1 MMHAIR
7 STASTWGGGGG
18 WLASPAVAETSETV
32 STASTKVTWLPLVA
46 MGLGIFVIAN
56 DVTAMSVALP
66 AIERSFDTD
75 VSTVQWVVNAY
86 ALIFGV
92 LIVTGGRLADM
103 FGRRRMLFVGA
114 AVFAAFSLL
123 GGLAPNVGALIAC
136 RALMGIGGA
145 LMWPAILGLVYA
157 ILPSDKAGLAGGL
170 VIGTAGLGNA
180 AGPLLGG
187 LLAGSVGWRW
197 ILLLNV
203 PIAGLACLVTW
214 LTVPASAGGARGRI
228 DYAGIATISVGL
240 VSLLIALDAG
250 PDAGWTSPT
259 VVGAFVLAVVLVGT
273 FVVVER
279 RAGDEALVPPAVMR
293 NLGFTSAC
301 LATLLMSSTFFA
313 ALLYLPQYFQKI
325 LGHSALGAGAGLLP
339 LMAVFAATSFLAG
352 PLYNRLGAKMAVS
365 AGALGMAVGP
375 FLFTFLGASGGYAAL
390 VPGMIVM
397 GVGVGLFYS
406 SVTTAGV
413 TALDESQS
421 SLAGG
426 ILYMFQLAGGSV
438 GLALTTTVFLGASNR
453 ALDHD
458 AASIGASFSTA
469 DRTAVRGVLAGTDS
483 AAAIVARFPGA
494 AGDKLVEV
502 VRDAFS
508 TGFRWAFRLDA
519 ILALVG
525 FAVAVA
531 FVGGRLRDRGDPDEV
546 EPGCA
551 PTAGGG

>member
-1 MMHAIR
+1 M
-7 STASTWGGGGG
+7 TAPDSDGS
-18 WLASPAVAETSETV
+18 ARIS
-32 STASTKVTWLPLVA
+32 WLPLFA

-114 AVFAAFSLL
+114 ALFAGFSLL
-123 GGLAPNVGALIAC
+123 GGLAPNVGVLIAA

-157 ILPSDKAGLAGGL
+157 ILPTAKAGLAGGL
-170 VIGTAGLGNA
+170 VIGTAGIGNA

-203 PIAGLACLVTW
+203 PIAATAVGVTW
-214 LTVPASAGGARGRI
+214 LTVRVPQDNQRDRV
-228 DYAGIATISVGL
+228 DYAGVATISVGL
-240 VSLLIALDAG
+240 VALLVALDAG
-250 PDAGWTSPT
+250 PDDGWTSLT
-259 VVGAFVLAVVLVGT
+259 VLGALALSVACLT
-273 FVVVER
+273 AFVVVER
-279 RAGDEALVPPAVMR
+279 RAGEHALVPPSVMR
-293 NLGFTSAC
+293 NVGFTSAC

-325 LGHSALGAGAGLLP
+325 LDWSALDAGAGLLP
-339 LMAVFAATSFLAG
+339 LMAVFAVTSFVAG
-352 PLYNRLGAKMAVS
+352 PLYNRLGAKVVVS
-365 AGALGMAVGP
+365 AGAVGMAVGP
-375 FLFTFLGASGGYAAL
+375 FLFTFLDADSGYLAL
-390 VPGMIVM
+390 VPGMVVL
-397 GVGVGLFYS
+397 GLGVGLFYS
-406 SVTTAGV
+406 AVTTAGV
-413 TALDESQS
+413 TALDESRT

-438 GLALTTTVFLGASNR
+438 GLALTTTVFLATSNR
-453 ALDHD
+453 ALDRDAD
-458 AASIGASFSTA
+458 AAGASLTS
-469 DRTAVRGVLAGTDS
+469 DEVEAVRGVLAGTDS
-483 AAAIVARFPGA
+483 AAAVVAKYPGA
-494 AGDKLVEV
+494 VGAELVEI
-502 VRDAFS
+502 VREAFT

-519 ILALVG
+519 ALAFVG
-525 FAVAVA
+525 LCVAVV
-531 FVGGRLRDRGDPDEV
+531 FVGGRLRPRRRSHRTDETV
-546 EPGCA
+546 P
-551 PTAGGG
+551 PSR